1 MPALPPGEQDLR
13 DHALRFTQA
22 EGAVLALYLDAAHG
36 DRARAIRQAIAR
48 LNELRLLDHR
58 TPVATAY
65 LTEHPKGDPSAV
77 RDLAGSLARRLTD
90 AAVTAAATA
99 RDRLGRVTETS
110 LDQLLKVP
118 LTAAVDQRGNRWAL
132 GHWATMNCTTIGRQA
147 TSRGLTDRL
156 GDGRH
161 VTVSTGTCGWCKTHG
176 GDIVIGQAPLPPYH
190 PSCSCTASAA

>member
-1 MPALPPGEQDLR
+1 MPAPPPGEQKLR

-36 DRARAIRQAIAR
+36 DRARAIRQAITR

-65 LTEHPKGDPSAV
+65 LTEHPNGDPSAV

-90 AAVTAAATA
+90 AAVTSAATA
-99 RDRLGRVTETS
+99 RDRLGRVTDTTLQE
-110 LDQLLKVP
+110 LLAVP

-132 GHWATMNCTTIGRQA
+132 GHWAAMNCTTIGRQA

-156 GDGRH
+156 GEGHH
-161 VTVSTGTCGWCKTHG
+161 VTVSTGTCSWCKTHG
-176 GDIVIGQAPLPPYH
+176 GDIVIGEAPLPP
-190 PSCSCTASAA
+190 PNCSCVASAA